1 MTADGRSC
9 LLITIPISHYCE
21 KARWALERAQIP
33 YRERQHMQGLHRIAV
48 RRAGG
53 GETAPV
59 LVTPDGVLPESADIL
74 HYADERAPADRR
86 IYPDDPDLRAEVHA
100 LEDDFDG
107 RLGPEGRRWMYH
119 QMRGQ
124 TGLVVKYTPKTVP
137 AWQRYPLPVAL
148 PLMSRFI
155 DRVLDITPE
164 TAAASERRVRET
176 FDEVG
181 ERLGDGR
188 PYLTGDT
195 FTAADL
201 TFAAL
206 AAAVVTPP
214 EYGVPLPQPDELP
227 EPMAK
232 NVRELREHPAGRH
245 ALKMFR
251 EHRR

>member
-1 MTADGRSC
+1 
-9 LLITIPISHYCE
+9 
-21 KARWALERAQIP
+21 
-33 YRERQHMQGLHRIAV
+33 MQGLHRVAV

-59 LVTPDGVLPESADIL
+59 LLTPEGVLPESCDIL
-74 HYADERAPADRR
+74 HYADERAPEDKR
-86 IYPDDPDLRAEVHA
+86 IYPDDPALRSEVRA
-100 LEDDFDG
+100 LEEDFDA

-124 TGLVVKYTPKTVP
+124 TRLIVKYTPKTVP

-148 PLMSRFI
+148 PVMTRFI
-155 DRVLDITPE
+155 DKVLDISPE
-164 TAAASERRVRET
+164 TAAHSERLVRET
-176 FDEVG
+176 FDEVSD
-181 ERLGDGR
+181 RLADGR
-188 PYLTGDT
+188 PYLVGDT

-227 EPMAK
+227 EPMAS
-232 NVRELREHPAGRH
+232 NVRELREHPAGEF
-245 ALKMFR
+245 ALRMFR